1 MVEWFF
7 LKPNCDGVIMLLV
20 STKFD
25 SRLFFGFSRRQFAAF
40 SPEFNTILLIA
51 SYFEE
56 NNHFPSHTYGLG
68 MTTDQLYS

>member
-1 MVEWFF
+1 VQSPLHPADEYKGQ
-7 LKPNCDGVIMLLV
+7 LRK
-20 STKFD
+20 
-25 SRLFFGFSRRQFAAF
+25 FFGFSRRQFAAF